1 MSVAARAK
9 QYGAFRAIGLSDRQL
24 SKMIIAEAAAYAI
37 AGSTVGTVLGVIC
50 NKFLFDLLISR
61 QWGDLWLPPW
71 GNLIV
76 IVLIVLFSVVVA
88 VHGPIKRIRN
98 MSIVDTISAQ

>member
-1 MSVAARAK
+1 MK
-9 QYGAFRAIGLSDRQL
+9 YFLIAF
-24 SKMIIAEAAAYAI
+24 
-37 AGSTVGTVLGVIC
+37 
-50 NKFLFDLLISR
+50 LL
-61 QWGDLWLPPW
+61 LV
-71 GNLIV
+71 V

>member
-1 MSVAARAK
+1 MSVAARTK

-37 AGSTVGTVLGVIC
+37 AGSIVGAVLGVIC
-50 NKFLFDLLISR
+50 NKILFDLLISR
-61 QWGDLWLPPW
+61 QWGDPWLLPW
-71 GNLIV
+71 GKLIV

-98 MSIVDTISAQ
+98 MSIVNTISAQ